1 MVSTRS
7 NVQWMKL
14 YNLLHVC
21 TSIVLGQ
28 QIHMRK
34 AKKLLRIVVIGAIAT
49 HCQENSASIP
59 TSCLYANVVLRLIQK
74 MNVMLLTH

>member
-1 MVSTRS
+1 
-7 NVQWMKL
+7 MKL
-14 YNLLHVC
+14 YNLPHAC
-21 TSIVLGQ
+21 ASIVLGQ

-49 HCQENSASIP
+49 HCQENNASIP